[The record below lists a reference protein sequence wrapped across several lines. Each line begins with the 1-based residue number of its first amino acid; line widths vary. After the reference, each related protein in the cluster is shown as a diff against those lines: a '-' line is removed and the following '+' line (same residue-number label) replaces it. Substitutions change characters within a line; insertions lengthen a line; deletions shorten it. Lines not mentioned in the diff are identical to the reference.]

1 MSLSAK
7 IAPHLP
13 FLRRFARAASGSQS
27 SGDALVAAVL
37 EAIIADISIFP
48 EASNERIALYRLFAK
63 LFTSISIRVPYEAPS
78 SAWEQRAS
86 ANLSSLA
93 PRPRQAFLLVAVE
106 GFTDEEAAEILD
118 VTESEFASLIGQ
130 ASAEISRQ
138 VATDVLIIEDEP
150 LIAMDIEEMVQSLGH
165 RVVGTARTHA
175 EAMALFNKARPKMV
189 LADIQ
194 LADGSS
200 GIDAVNEILSSTP
213 VPVIF
218 ITAFPERLLTGERPE
233 PAFLV
238 TKPFNPG
245 NGQGAHQSGAVLRSP
260 GQGGCLSGPGRRHD
274 AGTHIAPLLDAAFCA
289 GTSEQI
295 RSTRVVRPSM
305 KRR

>member
-37 EAIIADISIFP
+37 EANIADVSIFP
-48 EASNERIALYRLFAK
+48 EARNERIALYRLFAK
-63 LFTSISIRVPYEAPS
+63 LFMSISIRVPYETPT

-118 VTESEFASLIGQ
+118 VSEDEFVALIGQ

-150 LIAMDIEEMVQSLGH
+150 LIAMDIEEMVESLGH

-238 TKPFNPG
+238 TKPFNPEMVKALIS
-245 NGQGAHQSGAVLRSP
+245 QALFFDRQAK
-260 GQGGCLSGPGRRHD
+260 
-274 AGTHIAPLLDAAFCA
+274 AAA
-289 GTSEQI
+289 
-295 RSTRVVRPSM
+295 
-305 KRR
+305 

>member
-13 FLRRFARAASGSQS
+13 FLRRFARASSGSQA
-27 SGDALVAAVL
+27 SGDAMVAAML
-37 EAIIADISIFP
+37 EAVIADTGIFP
-48 EASNERIALYRLFAK
+48 DASSERIALYKLFAK
-63 LFTSISIRVPYEAPS
+63 LFTSIAVKAPREAPA
-78 SAWEQRAS
+78 SAWERRAV

-93 PRPRQAFLLVAVE
+93 PRPRQAFLLIAVE
-106 GFTDEEAAEILD
+106 GFSEEEAAEILD
-118 VTESEFASLIGQ
+118 VTDSEFMALIGQ
-130 ASAEISRQ
+130 ASKEISRQ

-150 LIAMDIEEMVQSLGH
+150 LIAMDIEHMVESLGH

-175 EAMALFNKARPKMV
+175 EATALFRKTQPKMI

-200 GIDAVNEILSSTP
+200 GIDAVNEILTDTA

-238 TKPFNPG
+238 TKPFNPEMVKALIS
-245 NGQGAHQSGAVLRSP
+245 QALFFDRQAK
-260 GQGGCLSGPGRRHD
+260 
-274 AGTHIAPLLDAAFCA
+274 AAA
-289 GTSEQI
+289 
-295 RSTRVVRPSM
+295 
-305 KRR
+305 